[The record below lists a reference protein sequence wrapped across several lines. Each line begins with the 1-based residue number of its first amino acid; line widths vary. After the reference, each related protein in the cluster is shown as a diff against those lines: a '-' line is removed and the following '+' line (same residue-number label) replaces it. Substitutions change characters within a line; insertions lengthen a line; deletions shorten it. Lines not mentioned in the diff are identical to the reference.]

1 MDDYRIKIA
10 VYANL
15 YSLLRYAPFSFMD
28 NVRSFFYKSI
38 GVSIGKRVRIRM
50 GAIIDCWARNMG
62 GGIGDNVFIGENSVV
77 SSSVKIG
84 HNTSINC
91 NTYIVASPP
100 TMISIGNDCLIAQN
114 VVIRSND
121 HAFDDPFQLIR
132 KQGRKGQDIQIG
144 NDCWIGAN
152 TTILKGVRIG
162 DHSIVGAG
170 AVVTKNI
177 PSYSVAVGNPAR
189 VIRTRSIC
197 L

>member
-1 MDDYRIKIA
+1 
-10 VYANL
+10 
-15 YSLLRYAPFSFMD
+15 
-28 NVRSFFYKSI
+28 
-38 GVSIGKRVRIRM
+38 
-50 GAIIDCWARNMG
+50 
-62 GGIGDNVFIGENSVV
+62 
-77 SSSVKIG
+77 
-84 HNTSINC
+84 
-91 NTYIVASPP
+91 
-100 TMISIGNDCLIAQN
+100 MISIGNDCLIAQN